1 MTEALIP
8 SRASN
13 LGAWRVAPAF
23 VLGLV
28 LATGHAPLGWT
39 PAALVALALVFL
51 LEGRCESPKAAAL
64 AGWAVGLGYFGG
76 SMFWIV
82 EPFLVDPARHGWMAP
97 FALLLLPGGLALF
110 WALAFAL
117 AARFG
122 RDWRRPFLLAC
133 FLAGVEVLRAYIFTG
148 FPWSLIGYIWV
159 GTTQMQVAAWFGPF
173 GLTFATLIA
182 AAACT
187 VWVGRQGNWLLVP
200 AFGFLGL
207 AAADIVGAARLRT
220 PDPVQSLPITV
231 RVIQPNAEQ
240 SLKWDA
246 EMASQ
251 WIERLLSRTAAPQIG
266 RGPDVVVWPETALPY
281 ALNGASDILLE
292 IDAAARGRPV
302 MFGAV
307 RREDRR
313 VYNSLFVTMA
323 GGAVAQVYDK
333 HHLTPFGEY
342 MPFGDLFA
350 RLGINGLAA
359 SEGAAFTAGAGPAI
373 LSVKGA
379 GLVLPLICY
388 EAIFPGNLR
397 TEERPDWILHVT
409 NDAWFGEIAG
419 PYQHL
424 AQARMRA
431 VEQGL
436 PVVRAA
442 NTGISAVIDP
452 KGRIVSA
459 LPLGVEGHFDEAIP
473 AALPP
478 TAYARTGDWPAF
490 AAIAAL
496 MAVFMLGSGRKS
508 D

>member
-1 MTEALIP
+1 MAEALIP
-8 SRASN
+8 SPASS
-13 LGAWRVAPAF
+13 LGAWRMAPAF

-51 LEGRCESPKAAAL
+51 LEGRCEGPGAAAL

-82 EPFLVDPARHGWMAP
+82 EPFLVDPVRHGWMAP

-110 WALAFAL
+110 WAAAFAL
-117 AARFG
+117 TAQFG
-122 RDWRRPFLLAC
+122 RDWRRPFLLAAL
-133 FLAGVEVLRAYIFTG
+133 LAGAEVLRANVFTG
-148 FPWSLIGYIWV
+148 FPWSMIGYIWV
-159 GTTQMQVAAWFGPF
+159 GTTQMQAAAWLGPF
-173 GLTFATLIA
+173 GLTFVTLLA

-207 AAADIVGAARLRT
+207 AVADIAGAARLRAA
-220 PDPVQSLPITV
+220 DPAPTLPVTV

-240 SLKWDA
+240 NLKWNA
-246 EMASQ
+246 ELASQ
-251 WIERLLSRTAAPQIG
+251 WVERLLSRTAAPHIG
-266 RGPDVVVWPETALPY
+266 RGPDVIVWPETALPY
-281 ALNGASDILLE
+281 TLNGAGDVLGE

-307 RREDRR
+307 RREERR
-313 VYNSLFVTMA
+313 VFNSLVVTAA
-323 GGAVAQVYDK
+323 GGFVSQIYDK

-342 MPFGDLFA
+342 MPLGDLFA
-350 RLGINGLAA
+350 RVGVHGLAA
-359 SEGAAFTAGAGPAI
+359 SEGAAFTAGRGPEV
-373 LSVKGA
+373 LSVAGA

-397 TEERPDWILHVT
+397 TETRPDWILHIT
-409 NDAWFGEIAG
+409 NDAWFGRIAG

-452 KGRIVSA
+452 KGRIVAA
-459 LPLGVEGHFDEAIP
+459 LPLGVEGHFDETIP
-473 AALPP
+473 VALPP
-478 TAYARTGDWPAF
+478 TFYARTGDWPVF
-490 AAIAAL
+490 VAIALLAGLL
-496 MAVFMLGSGRKS
+496 MPGGGRKS